1 MKAIGYFATGPP
13 DVLTDIEVA
22 TPLAGPRDL
31 LVAVRAVSVNP
42 VDTKVR
48 RRKTPPAGQPWV
60 LGYDAAGV
68 VEAVGADVTLFKP
81 GDEVFYAGTSG
92 RPGTNAEYHA
102 VDERLVGPKPRSLS
116 FADAAALPL
125 TSVTAWE
132 LLFDRMR
139 IPRNHGGAPETLL
152 VLAGAGGVGSILI
165 QLARAL
171 TNLTV
176 IGTASRPETAA
187 WVRQMGAHHVV
198 NHHRPIPEAVRE
210 CGIACVDYLA
220 ALTTTPGRMAELAEI
235 AAPQSTVGFID
246 DVDEGVSAFKSKSI
260 TMCWEFM
267 FTRSVFETPDM
278 AAQHAI
284 LVEVSRLID
293 AGTLR
298 TTATTN
304 AGSIDAQNLRSVHAL
319 VESGGSIGKTVL
331 AGFSRSSH
339 E

>member
-13 DVLTDIEVA
+13 NVLTDIEVA
-22 TPLAGPRDL
+22 TPTAGPSDL
-31 LVAVRAVSVNP
+31 LVAVRAISVNP

-48 RRKTPPAGQPWV
+48 RRKTPPTGEPWV

-68 VEAVGADVTLFKP
+68 VEDVGEEVTLFQR

-92 RPGTNAEYHA
+92 RQGTNAEYHA
-102 VDERLVGPKPRSLS
+102 VDERLVGPKPPSLS

-125 TSVTAWE
+125 TSITAWE

-139 IPRNHGGAPETLL
+139 IPRSQGGAPETLL

-165 QLARAL
+165 QFARAL

-176 IGTASRPETAA
+176 IGTASRPESVA
-187 WVRQMGAHHVV
+187 WVKQMGAHHVV

-210 CGIACVDYLA
+210 CDIAQVDYLA
-220 ALTTTPGRMAELAEI
+220 ALTTTTPGRITELAEI

-246 DVDEGVSAFKSKSI
+246 DLGDGASAFKAKSI
-260 TMCWEFM
+260 TLCWESM
-267 FTRSVFETPDM
+267 FTRSLFETADM

-284 LVEVSRLID
+284 LVEVSRMVD
-293 AGTLR
+293 AGALR
-298 TTATTN
+298 TTATHN
-304 AGSIDAQNLRSVHAL
+304 AGRINAENLRSAHAL
-319 VESGGSIGKTVL
+319 VESGKSIGKTVL
-331 AGFSRSSH
+331 AGF
-339 E
+339 